1 MADELSQETA
11 RAFGVTEVQPIP
23 IVPTVSEATLM
34 AEREKALKTD
44 KDVSFL
50 GLLSTARQEEHIDT
64 TLLRNKYR
72 FSNIAKQP
80 VADLTP
86 EITSSLVG
94 NLDSPDAIEEV
105 LEAAKDVSYDYA
117 MQMSKDFQVTQS
129 NRLELEQ
136 AGWKGTLAT
145 VLAAM
150 FDPTELVSIGATTA
164 AVSAVSGPAAPVT
177 GTATAA
183 GLTAK
188 RGYNVYRAT
197 KLGSVV
203 GATEAAAFEA
213 IRARL
218 KYDITGGDVLLAGLT
233 GGVLGGSISGVTT
246 AFARN
251 RKFQELS
258 QKVALGEELT
268 PNEKAFYDANNVD
281 RLTQRIIAE
290 VERRGDLDDVD
301 ATDVPRSVGEITEAE
316 ARATPKQL
324 GGKVLAPLRK
334 RLSVFNLTKNSEN
347 GFVRAAADRLGLNS
361 SGNVDRTVVGASAS
375 EYKAMLEHIYRSKF
389 SRSLYINRKNWSKR
403 TGRDLTDFNI
413 LVSRAIR
420 GGVDDTLDPEVRKV
434 AQEVMEQQRELGNMA
449 IKHNVGGFT
458 TGVLD
463 KQPNYLP
470 RLFSDERISTLR
482 TKFGNNLD
490 TAVAELVEKSIRNA
504 QPDIDKNLAPDVIG
518 DMARGYAKTVL
529 SRRFTSMHRAF
540 EFNME
545 DLRKAMQDENIPDA
559 QIDQLIDTLTKNTRV
574 KGHKRSRP
582 RLLLDE
588 NTSVDVRLDNGSIEQ
603 LKFTDLLE
611 EDIENLNNA
620 YVFQMS
626 GAIGLARNGIDTND
640 AGSSLESLI
649 TKMRNEAQTINQS
662 ADTLNKEV
670 EALQFMYDG
679 ITGRLG
685 FKEGD
690 PSFGTRQTLRRVR
703 EVSFMM
709 HMGMSG
715 MAALMELTNVLM
727 ENSLPVL
734 LRSMPQY
741 RKMLKIAA
749 DGKLDNA
756 MIRELEELTGLG
768 TDVLTGKFTR
778 VSRFEGDA
786 MEITDDARITKT
798 DEWLGRGREA
808 TALLS
813 GLTPVTAGLRRMS
826 MLNYATAWARAAR
839 KNDNPYSKIKME
851 QLGIDE
857 ATSLKIRSQILK
869 HSTFKDKEKTILE
882 SLNTKAWDKD
892 AQDALDAFQVSA
904 YRDTTQNV
912 QEMSIGSTNAFL
924 RGEWGKTVFQFLS
937 FPLAAMEQ
945 QAMRL
950 GVRAVHGDAT
960 TVTKILLS
968 SMFMGTLMYTGRVY
982 LNAEGRGDRDD
993 YIKKQLSPARLAEGA
1008 ISQIGAASTFGL
1020 VYDITTGAMDGNNY
1034 AITPAAVS
1042 ILQKILGSG
1051 KAIVEGDMT
1060 EAEIRAL
1067 LRLLPMSSL
1076 YGARSLLNQAANEL
1090 AN

>member
-23 IVPTVSEATLM
+23 IVPTVSEATLN

-50 GLLSTARQEEHIDT
+50 SLLSTGRQEEHIDT

-72 FSNIAKQP
+72 FTGMPKQP
-80 VADLTP
+80 VTEFTP
-86 EITSSLVG
+86 EITNSLVG
-94 NLDSPDAIEEV
+94 DLDNPDAIEEV

-117 MQMSKDFQVTQS
+117 MQMANDFKVTQR

-150 FDPTELVSIGATTA
+150 FDLSELAAIGATTA
-164 AVSAVSGPAAPVT
+164 AVSAASGPAAPLT
-177 GTATAA
+177 GTATAV
-183 GLTAK
+183 GLTTR

-197 KLGSVV
+197 KLGAVI
-203 GATEAAAFEA
+203 GAGEAAAFEA

-233 GGVLGGSISGVTT
+233 GGAFGGTVGGVTT
-246 AFARN
+246 AFRRH
-251 RKFQELS
+251 RKVQELS

-268 PNEKAFYDANNVD
+268 PDEKAFYDANNVD
-281 RLTQRIIAE
+281 RLTQRIIDE

-301 ATDVPRSVGEITEAE
+301 ATDVPKPVGQITEEE

-324 GGKVLAPLRK
+324 GGQVLAPLRK

-375 EYKAMLEHIYRSKF
+375 EYKAMLEHIYRSRF
-389 SRSLYINRKNWSKR
+389 ARSLYINRKAWSKR

-413 LVSRAIR
+413 LVSKAIR
-420 GGVDDTLDPEVRKV
+420 GGLNDVLDPEVRKV
-434 AQEVMEQQRELGNMA
+434 AQDVMEQQTELGKLA

-458 TGVLD
+458 AGVLD
-463 KQPNYLP
+463 NQPNYLP
-470 RLFSDERISTLR
+470 RLFSDERITALR
-482 TKFGNNLD
+482 TKFGD
-490 TAVAELVEKSIRNA
+490 KTEAAVAELVEKAVRNA
-504 QPDIDKNLAPDVIG
+504 QPDIEKNLAPDVIG
-518 DMARGYAKTVL
+518 DMARGYAQTIL
-529 SRRFTSMHRAF
+529 SRRFTSMHRGF

-545 DLRKAMQDENIPDA
+545 DLRQAMTDQNIPDA
-559 QIDQLIDTLTKNTRV
+559 QIDQLIDVLTKNTRV

-588 NTSVDVRLDNGSIEQ
+588 NTSIDVRMDDGGIEQ

-640 AGSSLESLI
+640 VGSSLETLI
-649 TKMRNEAQTINQS
+649 SRMRDEAQVINQS
-662 ADTLNKEV
+662 PDVLNKEI

-690 PSFGTRQTLRRVR
+690 PSFGTRQTLRRMR

-727 ENSLPVL
+727 EHSLPVL
-734 LRSMPQY
+734 LRTMPQY
-741 RKMLKIAA
+741 RKMMKIAA
-749 DGKLDNA
+749 DGKLDNTLL
-756 MIRELEELTGLG
+756 RELEELTGLG

-786 MEITDDARITKT
+786 LDITDDARITKT

-808 TALLS
+808 TAFLS
-813 GLTPVTAGLRRMS
+813 GLTPVTAALRRMS

-839 KNDNPYSKIKME
+839 KNDNPFSKIKME

-857 ATSLKIRSQILK
+857 AMAARIRSQVLQ
-869 HSTFKDKEKTILE
+869 HSTFKDADKKIIE
-882 SLNTKAWDKD
+882 SLNTKSWNDP
-892 AQDALDAFQVSA
+892 QALDAFQVSA

-912 QEMSIGSTNAFL
+912 QEMSIGSSNAFL

-982 LNAEGRGDRDD
+982 LNAEGRGDRDK
-993 YIKKQLSPARLAEGA
+993 YIKENLSPARLAEGA
-1008 ISQIGAASTFGL
+1008 ISQIGATSTFGL
-1020 VYDITTGAMDGNNY
+1020 IYDVTTGAMDGNNY
-1034 AITPAAVS
+1034 AITPASVS

-1051 KAIVEGDMT
+1051 KAIAEGDMT
-1060 EAEIRAL
+1060 EAEYRAL

>member
-1 MADELSQETA
+1 MADELSQEAA
-11 RAFGVTEVQPIP
+11 RAFGVTEVQPVP
-23 IVPTVSEATLM
+23 IVPTVSEATLR

-44 KDVSFL
+44 RDVSFL
-50 GLLSTARQEEHIDT
+50 SLLSTARQEEHIDT

-72 FSNIAKQP
+72 FTGMPKQP
-80 VADLTP
+80 VTDFTP
-86 EITSSLVG
+86 EVTESLVG
-94 NLDSPDAIEEV
+94 DLDNPDAIEEV

-117 MQMSKDFQVTQS
+117 MQMANDFKVTQR

-136 AGWKGTLAT
+136 AGWKGSLAT

-150 FDPTELVSIGATTA
+150 LDPSELVAIGATTA
-164 AVSAVSGPAAPVT
+164 TVAAVSGPAAPVT
-177 GTATAA
+177 APATAA
-183 GLTAK
+183 GLTAR

-197 KLGSVV
+197 KLGAAV
-203 GATEAAAFEA
+203 GAGEAAAFEA

-233 GGVLGGSISGVTT
+233 GGTIGGTVAGMTT
-246 AFARN
+246 AFARH
-251 RKFQELS
+251 RKVQQLS
-258 QKVALGEELT
+258 QKVALGDELT
-268 PNEKAFYDANNVD
+268 PDEKAFYDANNVD
-281 RLTQRIIAE
+281 KLTQRIIDE
-290 VERRGDLDDVD
+290 VERRGDLDDID
-301 ATDVPRSVGEITEAE
+301 ATDVPKAVGAITEAE
-316 ARATPKQL
+316 ARATSKQL

-375 EYKAMLEHIYRSKF
+375 EYKAMLEHIYRSQF
-389 SRSLYINRKNWSKR
+389 ARSMLVNRKQWSKR

-420 GGVDDTLDPEVRKV
+420 GGLNDTLDPEVRKV
-434 AQEVMEQQRELGNMA
+434 AQDVLDQQRKLGEQA

-463 KQPNYLP
+463 NQPNYLP
-470 RLFSDERISTLR
+470 RLFSDARISTLR
-482 TKFGNNLD
+482 TKYGDKLD
-490 TAVAELVEKSIRNA
+490 SAVAELVEKAIRNA
-504 QPDIDKNLAPDVIG
+504 QPDIDKNLSPDAIG
-518 DMARGYAKTVL
+518 DMARGYASTIL
-529 SRRFTSMHRAF
+529 SRRFTSLHRGF
-540 EFNME
+540 EFTME
-545 DLRKAMQDENIPDA
+545 DLRKSMQDQNLPDA

-582 RLLLDE
+582 RVLLDE
-588 NTSVDVRLDNGSIEQ
+588 NVSIDIRLDNGAVEQ
-603 LKFTDLLE
+603 IKFTDLLE
-611 EDIENLNNA
+611 EDIENLHNA

-640 AGSSLESLI
+640 AGSSLETLI
-649 TKMRNEAQTINQS
+649 TKMRSEAQTINQDPEALS
-662 ADTLNKEV
+662 KEI

-690 PSFGTRQTLRRVR
+690 PSFGTRQTLRRMR

-727 ENSLPVL
+727 EHSLPVL

-741 RKMLKIAA
+741 RKMMKIAA
-749 DGKLDNA
+749 DGKLDNTLL
-756 MIRELEELTGLG
+756 RELEELTGLG

-778 VSRFEGDA
+778 VSRFEGDSL
-786 MEITDDARITKT
+786 EIADDAKITKT

-808 TALLS
+808 TAFLS

-839 KNDNPYSKIKME
+839 KNDNPFSKIKME

-857 ATSLKIRSQILK
+857 ALASRIRSQILQ
-869 HSTFKDKEKTILE
+869 HSTFKDADKKIIE
-882 SLNTKAWDKD
+882 SLNTKNWND
-892 AQDALDAFQVSA
+892 QQALDAFQVSA

-982 LNAEGRGDRDD
+982 LNAEGRGDKEK
-993 YIKKQLSPARLAEGA
+993 YIKENLSPARLAEGA
-1008 ISQIGAASTFGL
+1008 ISQIGATSTFGL
-1020 VYDITTGAMDGNNY
+1020 IYDVTTGAMDGNNY
-1034 AITPAAVS
+1034 AITPASIS
-1042 ILQKILGSG
+1042 ILQKLLGSG
-1051 KAIVEGDMT
+1051 KALVEGDMT
-1060 EAEIRAL
+1060 ESEYRAL

>member
-1 MADELSQETA
+1 MADELSQETLKTL
-11 RAFGVTEVQPIP
+11 GVTDVQPIP
-23 IVPTVSEATLM
+23 IVPTVSEATLR
-34 AEREKALKTD
+34 AEREKAMKTD
-44 KDVSFL
+44 RDVSFL
-50 GLLSTARQEEHIDT
+50 SLLPTAAHEEHIAN
-64 TLLRNKYR
+64 TLMRNSYR
-72 FSNIAKQP
+72 FTGMPKQP
-80 VADLTP
+80 VTDFTP
-86 EITSSLVG
+86 EVVNSLTDG
-94 NLDSPDAIEEV
+94 LIDADAIEEV
-105 LEAAKDVSYDYA
+105 LEAARDVSYDYA
-117 MQMSKDFQVTQS
+117 MTMAKDYKITQQ

-150 FDPTELVSIGATTA
+150 FDPTELAAIGITTA
-164 AVSAVSGPAAPVT
+164 GVAAVSGPAAPIT

-183 GLTAK
+183 GLTAR

-197 KLGSVV
+197 KLGGIV

-218 KYDITGGDVLLAGLT
+218 KYDVTGGDVLLAGLT
-233 GGVLGGSISGVTT
+233 GGVLGGTISGVTT
-246 AFARN
+246 SFAKT
-251 RKFQELS
+251 RKMQELS

-268 PNEKAFYDANNVD
+268 PTEKAFYDQNNVD
-281 RLTQRIIAE
+281 RLTQRIIDE

-301 ATDVPRSVGEITEAE
+301 ATNVPASVGEITEAE
-316 ARATPKQL
+316 ARATSKQL
-324 GGKVLAPLRK
+324 GGTFLAPLRK

-361 SGNVDRTVVGASAS
+361 SGNVDRTVVNASAS
-375 EYKAMLEHIYRSKF
+375 EIKAMLEHIYRSRF
-389 SRSLYINRKNWSKR
+389 SRSMLKNRKAWSKR

-420 GGVDDTLDPEVRKV
+420 GGLDDTLDPEVRKV
-434 AQEVMEQQRELGNMA
+434 AEDVMQQQRELGQQA
-449 IKHNVGGFT
+449 IKYNVGGFT
-458 TGVLD
+458 SGVLD
-463 KQPNYLP
+463 NQPNYLP
-470 RLFSDERISTLR
+470 RIFSDARISALR
-482 TKFGNNLD
+482 TKFGKNLD
-490 TAVAELVEKSIRNA
+490 AAVSELVEKAIRNA
-504 QPDIDKNLAPDVIG
+504 QPDIEKNLSPDVIG
-518 DMARGYAKTVL
+518 DMARGYTKTIL
-529 SRRFTSMHRAF
+529 SRRLTSMHRAF

-545 DLRKAMQDENIPDA
+545 DLRAAMKGENIPDA
-559 QIDQLIDTLTKNTRV
+559 QIDQLIDTLTRNTRV

-582 RLLLDE
+582 RVLLDE
-588 NTSVDVRLDNGSIEQ
+588 NTSIDVRLDDGRVEQ
-603 LKFTDLLE
+603 IKFSDLLE
-611 EDIENLNNA
+611 EDIENLHNA

-626 GAIGLARNGIDTND
+626 GAIGLARNGIDTNEV
-640 AGSSLESLI
+640 GSSLDTLI
-649 TKMRNEAQTINQS
+649 SKMRQEADEINQ
-662 ADTLNKEV
+662 NP
-670 EALQFMYDG
+670 EALEKEIEALNFMYDG

-690 PSFGTRQTLRRVR
+690 PSFGTRQILRRGR

-727 ENSLPVL
+727 EQSLPVL
-734 LRSMPQY
+734 LRAMPQY
-741 RKMLKIAA
+741 QKMMKVAA

-756 MIRELEELTGLG
+756 LLRELEELTGLG

-786 MEITDDARITKT
+786 MDITDDAKITWV

-808 TALLS
+808 TAFLS

-839 KNDNPYSKIKME
+839 KNDNPFSKIKME

-857 ATSLKIRSQILK
+857 ATSAKIRQQILK
-869 HSTFKDKEKTILE
+869 HSTFKDKGKTILE
-882 SLNTKAWDKD
+882 SLNTKNWDED
-892 AQDALDAFQVSA
+892 AKDALDAFQVSA

-937 FPLAAMEQ
+937 FPLAALEQ

-950 GVRAVHGDAT
+950 GVRAFNGDAT

-968 SMFMGTLMYTGRVY
+968 SVFMGSLMYTSRVY
-982 LNAEGRGDRDD
+982 LNAEGRSDREE

-1008 ISQIGAASTFGL
+1008 ISQIGATSTFGL
-1020 VYDITTGAMDGNNY
+1020 IYDVTTGAMDGNNF
-1034 AITPAAVS
+1034 AVTPALYGVGS
-1042 ILQKILGSG
+1042 KLLQTG
-1051 KAIVEGDMT
+1051 KALAEGEMT
-1060 EAEIRAL
+1060 EAEIRAG
-1067 LRLLPMSSL
+1067 LRLIPMSSL
-1076 YGARSLLNQAANEL
+1076 YGARSLLNYAANEL

>member
-11 RAFGVTEVQPIP
+11 RAFGVTDVQPVP
-23 IVPTVSEATLM
+23 IVPTVSEATLR

-50 GLLSTARQEEHIDT
+50 NLLSTARQEEHIDS
-64 TLLRNKYR
+64 TLLRNGYR
-72 FSNIAKQP
+72 FTEIAKQP
-80 VADLTP
+80 VKDLTP
-86 EITSSLVG
+86 EVTDALVG
-94 NLDSPDAIEEV
+94 TLDSPEAIEEV

-117 MQMSKDFQVTQS
+117 MQMSKDFQITQR
-129 NRLELEQ
+129 NRLDLEQ

-150 FDPTELVSIGATTA
+150 FDPSELAFIGATTA
-164 AVSAVSGPAAPVT
+164 TVAAASGPAAPLT

-197 KLGSVV
+197 KLGAVV
-203 GATEAAAFEA
+203 GAGEAAAFEA

-218 KYDITGGDVLLAGLT
+218 KYDITGGDVLLASLT
-233 GGVLGGSISGVTT
+233 GGVLGGTVSGVTT

-251 RKFQELS
+251 RKVQELS

-268 PNEKAFYDANNVD
+268 VDEKAFYDANNVD
-281 RLTQRIIAE
+281 RLTERIIAE

-301 ATDVPRSVGEITEAE
+301 ATDVPRSIGEITEAE
-316 ARATPKQL
+316 ARATSKQL
-324 GGKVLAPLRK
+324 GGTFLAPLRK

-389 SRSLYINRKNWSKR
+389 SRSLFINRKNWSKR

-420 GGVDDTLDPEVRKV
+420 GGLDDAIDPEVRQV
-434 AQEVMEQQRELGNMA
+434 AKEVMQQQKELGEMA

-458 TGVLD
+458 AGVLD

-470 RLFSDERISTLR
+470 RLFSDERISSLR
-482 TKFGNNLD
+482 TKFGNK
-490 TAVAELVEKSIRNA
+490 TEVAVTELVEKAIRNA

-588 NTSVDVRLDNGSIEQ
+588 NTSIDVRLDDGSIEQ

-611 EDIENLNNA
+611 EDIENLSNA
-620 YVFQMS
+620 YIFQMS

-649 TKMRNEAQTINQS
+649 TKMRNEAQTINQN

-670 EALQFMYDG
+670 EALEFMYDG

-685 FKEGD
+685 FKAGD
-690 PSFGTRQTLRRVR
+690 PAFGTRQILRRTR

-734 LRSMPQY
+734 LRTMPQY
-741 RKMLKIAA
+741 RKMFKIAA

-786 MEITDDARITKT
+786 MDITDDAKITKT

-826 MLNYATAWARAAR
+826 MLNFATAWSRAAR
-839 KNDNPYSKIKME
+839 KNDNPFSQIKLE
-851 QLGIDE
+851 QLGID
-857 ATSLKIRSQILK
+857 ADMSLKIRGQILK
-869 HSTFKDKEKTILE
+869 HSTFKDKDKKIIE
-882 SLNTKAWDKD
+882 SLNTKNWDED
-892 AQDALDAFQVSA
+892 AQDALDAFQVAA

-912 QEMSIGSTNAFL
+912 QEMSLGSTNAFL
-924 RGEWGKTVFQFLS
+924 RSEWGKTVFQFLS

-950 GVRAVHGDAT
+950 GVRAFNGDAT

-968 SMFMGTLMYTGRVY
+968 SVFMGSLMYMGRVY
-982 LNAEGRGDRDD
+982 LNAEGRGDRDK
-993 YIKKQLSPARLAEGA
+993 YVKENLSTGRWVEGA
-1008 ISQIGAASTFGL
+1008 LSQIGAVSTFGL
-1020 VYDITTGAMDGNNY
+1020 IFDVTTGAMDGNNY
-1034 AITPAAVS
+1034 AITPASIS

-1051 KAIVEGDMT
+1051 KAIAEGDMT
-1060 EAEIRAL
+1060 ESEIRSL